1 MFPSRPTLQLHLA
14 RLALAIGGA
23 VPVAVIAVPAAA
35 AAEAGARP
43 GSFSPAVAEA
53 VTGTMPEDFL
63 PQLKPLLVSA
73 MDRSPLALGPLFE
86 IELKQFARMRADA
99 SRLPSL
105 GGNFNYGTT
114 QTSTST
120 DSSSRSRDNG
130 FFYNFGLNQAV
141 YHWGA
146 LKNESAIA
154 RINELLAAKSYEK
167 AYRDI
172 AVLVRTLY
180 LELVLR
186 KARVRLARANVE
198 AANEVL
204 KITRERVARGAAP
217 AAEVASD
224 ELKVR
229 AADLE
234 LGRAESDFTTVR
246 RSLERIAGAGPI
258 DAEAIPA
265 ELPKPAAS
273 GSLATALT
281 AEVLRDGAKGTIE
294 AQMHDLRIREA
305 LLRYE
310 VEKVRLLPKFG
321 LGAGYSLE
329 NNTNVNGNF
338 VEQRAVARQSV
349 SIGAG
354 WTIFDGFTTRAQK
367 LEAKANER
375 LHTLRRKLE
384 LEELQDKAQELER
397 TVKLDAVQ
405 FDLADIQRANAV
417 ESRRV
422 TAQEA
427 GFGKVAKSDVDRA
440 ELVVLQAEA
449 RLVESRAA
457 YFRNWSQ
464 LVAISGH
471 DPALKNLPV
480 RHAREKK

>member
-1 MFPSRPTLQLHLA
+1 MQQILLA
-14 RLALAIGGA
+14 RAALAIVGLLPAGGLRA
-23 VPVAVIAVPAAA
+23 QATA
-35 AAEAGARP
+35 
-43 GSFSPAVAEA
+43 PAVAEA
-53 VTGTMPEDFL
+53 VAGTMPEDFL
-63 PQLKPLLVSA
+63 PQLRPILAAAVE
-73 MDRSPLALGPLFE
+73 RSPQVIGPLFE
-86 IELKQFARMRADA
+86 IELRQFAKVRADA
-99 SRLPSL
+99 GRLPSL
-105 GGNFNYGTT
+105 GGNFNYGST

-130 FFYNFGLNQAV
+130 FFYNFGLNQAL

-167 AYRDI
+167 AYREI
-172 AVLVRTLY
+172 AVLLRTLY

-186 KARVRLARANVE
+186 KVRLRLARANLD
-198 AANEVL
+198 AANELL
-204 KITRERVARGAAP
+204 KVTRERVARGAAP
-217 AAEVASD
+217 AAETASD
-224 ELKVR
+224 ELRIR
-229 AADLE
+229 AARLE
-234 LGRAESDFTTVR
+234 VGRAESDFTTVR
-246 RSLERIAGAGPI
+246 RSIERLSGAGPL
-258 DAEAIPA
+258 DEAAIPA
-265 ELPKPAAS
+265 ELPKPS
-273 GSLATALT
+273 TSDSLATALA

-338 VEQRAVARQSV
+338 VEQRAVARQTL

-354 WTIFDGFTTRAQK
+354 WAIFDGFTTRAQK
-367 LEAKANER
+367 MEAKAAQR
-375 LHTLRRKLE
+375 LHATRRKLE

-405 FDLADIQRANAV
+405 LDLADIQRANAV

-427 GFGKVAKSDVDRA
+427 GFGKVAKIDVDRA
-440 ELVVLQAEA
+440 DLVILQAEA
-449 RLVESRAA
+449 RLLEARAA
-457 YFRNWSQ
+457 YFKNWTQ